1 MNVSKRQKMNGL
13 SGGECKWF
21 PRASS
26 RRAMMMDKPWK
37 PLSSFLV
44 LLLISVV
51 VDLPSYADARDVRSP
66 TPTNEYHSS
75 FFQPSSSD
83 TEVVDDDDVDAAAT
97 NARTM
102 TTTPRSNL
110 SGRDGIV
117 DLVEQ
122 LAEGDVLP
130 IIIYSKLHLEI
141 QIRRMLKIHIYP
153 NIIICM
159 FSIIHLYVIFD
170 FYNPND

>member
-1 MNVSKRQKMNGL
+1 MGKN
-13 SGGECKWF
+13 
-21 PRASS
+21 
-26 RRAMMMDKPWK
+26 WK
-37 PLSSFLV
+37 PMSSFLV

-51 VDLPSYADARDVRSP
+51 VDLPSYADAKDVRPP
-66 TPTNEYHSS
+66 TPTDAYLAS
-75 FFQPSSSD
+75 FFEPSSSD
-83 TEVVDDDDVDAAAT
+83 TEVVDDVDAADT
-97 NARTM
+97 DARTM

-130 IIIYSKLHLEI
+130 IIISSKLNLEI

-153 NIIICM
+153 NIIISCM
-159 FSIIHLYVIFD
+159 RFSVFTIRITKVRKEEKERGRGKRM
-170 FYNPND
+170 